1 MYVYLISIPNGI
13 SFNVKMIFYFVL
25 YLLKWFE
32 AQRCETDESK
42 FSFSTYEG
50 VKKKKL
56 LKGRFGHCT
65 KFMTDLSSVYRQS
78 RRSAIVGR
86 WTGETLAAKI
96 PSLSNSKTSICSPI
110 INN

>member
-13 SFNVKMIFYFVL
+13 SFNVKMIFYVVF
-25 YLLKWFE
+25 YLLKWFQ
-32 AQRCETDESK
+32 ARETDESI